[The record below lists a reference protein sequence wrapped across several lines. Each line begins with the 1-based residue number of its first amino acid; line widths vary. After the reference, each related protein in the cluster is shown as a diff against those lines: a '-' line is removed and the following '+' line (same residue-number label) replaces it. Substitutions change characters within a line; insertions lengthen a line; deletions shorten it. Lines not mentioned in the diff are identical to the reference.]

1 MRTIVYGSH
10 TIQVE
15 TGWKERVLYDGQV
28 MGNKH
33 TWRGST
39 HIFSVKED
47 GENVQYEVEYH
58 ARDLLATST
67 WVVIRRNGKIIFSD
81 K

>member
-1 MRTIVYGSH
+1 MITIVYGNH

-15 TGWKERVLYDGQV
+15 TGWKERVLFDGQV

-33 TWRGST
+33 TWRGGT

-47 GENVQYEVEYH
+47 EENVQYEVEYH
-58 ARDLLATST
+58 ARGLLAST